1 MTEWIDAVSQAQV
14 GDRAAFGLLV
24 RRFQDLAVGY
34 AFSILG
40 ERHHAEDAAQSAFLE
55 AFQNLR
61 NLEHP
66 AAFPAWLRRIVF
78 KYCDRQ
84 TRPTHAR
91 RLALPLDTARDVA
104 TDEADP
110 HAAYAEPEERA
121 WVRQA
126 IFELPEPERTAIVL
140 YYFEERRQREIADF
154 LEVPVSTVNNRIHTA
169 RKRLAERMTTM
180 IERDLNAQRPSRDEK
195 FAEHLQELI
204 QAISGGD
211 ATRVRVLLEL
221 DPQLVRAQ
229 AEYDK
234 TGLHWA
240 AEKDRA
246 EIAKILIDAGAEL
259 TALTNWGMTPLE
271 WAANM
276 GNRAVAGVLMDRGL
290 TPNLFS
296 AAGLGVLDAVRGFF
310 DDAGRLK
317 PGAQL
322 VQTDA
327 LDGRHIHSDRPE
339 DGPQATSLAGYIA
352 ARNGRTECS
361 RFLLE
366 RGAEIDFRGFFGGTG
381 LHWACINGHRE
392 TVCFLLEAGADATLK
407 DFRFDA
413 TAEGWASEG
422 KHDAIVALLRRG

>member
-1 MTEWIDAVSQAQV
+1 MNDWIDAVNRAQR
-14 GDRAAFGLLV
+14 GDAVAFGLLV

-40 ERHHAEDAAQSAFLE
+40 DRHHAEDAAQSAFLD
-55 AFQNLR
+55 AFQGLR
-61 NLEHP
+61 GLEHP

-84 TRPTHAR
+84 TRGRRAR
-91 RLALPLDTARDVA
+91 LSLDAARDV
-104 TDEADP
+104 EAPNVDP
-110 HAAYAEPEERA
+110 HAAVAEPEERA
-121 WVRQA
+121 WVRQT
-126 IFELPEPERTAIVL
+126 IFELPEPERTALVL

-169 RKRLAERMTTM
+169 RQRLAERMTTM
-180 IERDLNAQRPSRDEK
+180 IERDLDGQRPSRDET

-221 DPQLVRAQ
+221 DPELSRAH

-246 EIAKILIDAGAEL
+246 EIAKVLIDAGADL
-259 TALTNWGMTPLE
+259 QALTNWGMTPLE

-276 GNRAVAGVLMDRGL
+276 GQRAVGTVLIQRGMV
-290 TPNLFS
+290 PNLFS
-296 AAGLGVLDAVRGFF
+296 AAGLGLLEEVRGFF
-310 DDAGRLK
+310 DDAGGLK
-317 PGAQL
+317 PGAEL

-327 LDGRHIHSDRPE
+327 LDGQHVHSTRPE
-339 DGPQATSLAGYIA
+339 DQGAAISLAEYVA
-352 ARNGRTECS
+352 ARNGHTECV
-361 RFLLE
+361 RVLLE
-366 RGAEIDFRGFFGGTG
+366 HGADIDYRGFFGGTG
-381 LHWACINGHRE
+381 LHWACINGHIE
-392 TVCFLLEAGADATLK
+392 TVRFLLARGANAALK

-422 KHDAIVALLRRG
+422 KHDAIVELLRGA